1 MSNSEIDYKQLGDDA
16 SLHASEELENAV
28 KVVAA
33 LLETISEAGQ
43 EIMREY
49 PLLVVGLARLIQTD
63 VLAQE
68 SRLKALKAAAVGDM
82 FRPTDRE
89 KSIIYRALEAD
100 LLFGDHRP
108 ASIEEMDAALAR
120 FKKIAGL

>member
-1 MSNSEIDYKQLGDDA
+1 MNRPEIDFKQLGDNA

-33 LLETISEAGQ
+33 VLETIGEAGQ

-49 PLLVVGLARLIQTD
+49 PLLVVGLARLIQAD

-68 SRLKALKAAAVGDM
+68 SRLNAAAVKDM
-82 FRPTDRE
+82 LRPTDRE

>member
-1 MSNSEIDYKQLGDDA
+1 MSGSEIDYKQLGDDA

-33 LLETISEAGQ
+33 VLETIGEAGQ

-49 PLLVVGLARLIQTD
+49 PLLVVGLARLIQAD
-63 VLAQE
+63 VLAQQ
-68 SRLKALKAAAVGDM
+68 SRLTAAAIEDM
-82 FRPTDRE
+82 LRPTDRE

>member
-1 MSNSEIDYKQLGDDA
+1 MNAPEIDYKQLGDESA
-16 SLHASEELENAV
+16 MYASEELEDAAKVLAV
-28 KVVAA
+28 M
-33 LLETISEAGQ
+33 LETMGGPER
-43 EIMREY
+43 EIIRKY
-49 PLLVVGLARLIQTD
+49 PALVVGLARLTQID
-63 VLAQE
+63 ALSHEA
-68 SRLKALKAAAVGDM
+68 RLKVAAAEDTLKL
-82 FRPTDRE
+82 TDRE